1 MSNLINLDSLS
12 GIIED
17 VQVRSANVPFGNSDF
32 QNINIVA
39 ASMLLPARAQRAALL
54 RLNDRIN
61 SLRESYYLLKKEEL
75 DLELLSLDLNELEE
89 SLVSNNDLS
98 AIDKRRIEIRIEQ
111 KKIDI
116 EQKMSGR
123 PMLQKLIS
131 DAMAEVDGM
140 YQYIQKMPVLARSD
154 FEAEEHAFFELKS
167 RRQLDGMSGPAEML
181 ENIIRDK
188 ANLDKLIE
196 QNALVFNALIPE
208 TTQNRETAISA

>member
-1 MSNLINLDSLS
+1 MSKLINLDSLS

-17 VQVRSANVPFGNSDF
+17 VQARSANVPFGNSDF
-32 QNINIVA
+32 QNISIVA

-75 DLELLSLDLNELEE
+75 DLELLTLDLSELEE
-89 SLVSNNDLS
+89 SLFINNDLS
-98 AIDKRRIEIRIEQ
+98 AIDQRRIEIRIEQ

-131 DAMAEVDGM
+131 DAMAEVDGL
-140 YQYIQKMPVLARSD
+140 YQYIQKMPVLARND
-154 FEAEEHAFFELKS
+154 FEAEESTFFELKS
-167 RRQLDGMSGPAEML
+167 RRQLAGISGASEML
-181 ENIIRDK
+181 ENITSDK
-188 ANLDKLIE
+188 LLLDKKLE
-196 QNALVFNALIPE
+196 QSAFIPYGV
-208 TTQNRETAISA
+208 SGKVGLPDV